1 MRAGTLYPFFFS
13 WNTSARALFLI
24 EITWEITSFCDAVIP
39 NYFSR
44 SVDFGAAKA
53 EWFIFLPKQIY
64 FLSSSFRRSGN
75 CFFFATQEW
84 EHQLLTPAFIF
95 CFSEARVCMFVS
107 VSRETESLD
116 CESLWVKSAGYC
128 TLLAQIESFR
138 TESLSLC
145 THANGDIWWFP
156 RKRAPI
162 WPGRKKSLHRSPLV
176 GFILAVPAALR
187 WHSADTCLCFL
198 KHLLKGAKPLNLA
211 PLEQCCFQD
220 PKKAFISS
228 AQDFLRHKPSAG
240 LATV

>member
-1 MRAGTLYPFFFS
+1 MFCFFFS
-13 WNTSARALFLI
+13 WNTSAMTLFLI

-39 NYFSR
+39 IYFSC
-44 SVDFGAAKA
+44 SVDFGTAKA

-64 FLSSSFRRSGN
+64 FLLSSFRRSGN
-75 CFFFATQEW
+75 CFFFAAQEW
-84 EHQLLTPAFIF
+84 EHRLLNPAFIF

-107 VSRETESLD
+107 SRETELLD
-116 CESLWVKSAGYC
+116 CKSLWVKSVGC
-128 TLLAQIESFR
+128 RTLLAQIESFR

-145 THANGDIWWFP
+145 THANRDIWWFP
-156 RKRAPI
+156 RKHVPM
-162 WPGRKKSLHRSPLV
+162 WPGREKSLHHSPLV

-187 WHSADTCLCFL
+187 WRSADTYLCFL

-228 AQDFLRHKPSAG
+228 ARDFLRHKPSAG
-240 LATV
+240 LASV